1 MATTPATRTVYSPF
15 VPATETRPELSARAL
30 ILGAFFGIL
39 FGAVTVYVGL
49 RAGLTVAASIPISVL
64 SISILR
70 AFGKASILENNI
82 VQTTGN
88 AGQSIAS
95 GVIFTLPA
103 LIFLGFDLESTRI
116 FALALFGGWLGVLFM
131 IPLRKQLIVD
141 EHETLTYPEGTACA
155 DVLEA
160 GERGGSFAS
169 RVFLG
174 LGLGGVYTLFQ
185 NENLL
190 SLFPSTPNYQP
201 DLGAQHLLRGSAI
214 RADVTPEYLGVG
226 YIIGIRVA
234 AVMLAGGA
242 FSWLVLMPAIY
253 FFGSHLA
260 RPLYPGTVPIA
271 DMGPSQLWST
281 YVRPMGAG
289 AVAAAGLITLCRTLP
304 TIASALADGL
314 KNIRKSKQGGA
325 HARGAGGEVAA
336 ETMGTPRRT
345 EHDLPPI
352 VVLGGSGALI
362 VLLWIFLQF
371 HPVPGAQV
379 GALANFAAS
388 LLVVLFGFLFV
399 TVSARI
405 VGIVG
410 SSASPVSGMTIATLM
425 ATAAIFVVK
434 GWTAPAFGALAI
446 TIGGIVC
453 IAASNAGDTAQ
464 DLKTGYLIGA
474 TPWKQQL
481 AIMIGVVISVV
492 SIGATLNAMNTGL
505 ETFQRMPHPIPINI
519 NALPDGVRSSG
530 HFNRDHVTLS
540 GPTLPVTA
548 PLAATTPS
556 PIPNTPVRT
565 PPDAVAPPA
574 ATTGKIGTNAAG
586 AEPVASAAS
595 APMVQETRAGTI
607 GTPAAGREELPAA
620 SSYLLLNAIGSTTLE
635 DGKYLYNPATG
646 TIDVQWIQGIGSE
659 KAAAPQGRLMATVIN
674 GILSRKLPW
683 SLVLL
688 GVFLVIAVELLG
700 VRSLTFAV
708 GAYLSIATTLAIFT
722 GGLMRWMVD
731 RAMHRHAAA
740 QAAAGHASS
749 IELWHSDREAWMA
762 RNPVFDVTNP
772 DHLDPSTGLPVPT
785 SVTPALDAESEI
797 SPGSLYAS
805 GLIAAGGIVGLLGV
819 CVKLYEN
826 FFDRTLPRFTE
837 ANPLHHDWVS
847 VLAFAALAFS
857 LYYFARKPLDNQ
869 VESEV
874 EG

>member
-1 MATTPATRTVYSPF
+1 MAAAPKPITRIAFKPF

-30 ILGAFFGIL
+30 LLGAVFGIL

-141 EHETLTYPEGTACA
+141 EHDTLTYPEGTACA
-155 DVLEA
+155 DVLQA

-174 LGLGGVYTLFQ
+174 LGLGGLYTLFQ
-185 NENLL
+185 NENLFG
-190 SLFPSTPNYQP
+190 LFPSTPNYQP

-253 FFGSHLA
+253 FFGSHLPG
-260 RPLYPGTVPIA
+260 PLYPGTIPIR
-271 DMGPSQLWST
+271 DMSPSQLWST

-304 TIASALADGL
+304 TIASALTDGL
-314 KNIRKSKQGGA
+314 RNIRKNSGA
-325 HARGAGGEVAA
+325 PPSPGLSERVGSSSGAVSGQPRVTGAPSMTASPSWVGSSGE
-336 ETMGTPRRT
+336 TSGNPRRT

-352 VVLGGSGALI
+352 VVLGGSVALI
-362 VLLWIFLQF
+362 ALLWIFLQF

-379 GALANFAAS
+379 GALANLAAA
-388 LLVVLFGFLFV
+388 LLVVVFGFLFV

-425 ATAAIFVVK
+425 ATAAIFLVK

-481 AIMIGVVISVV
+481 AIMIGVIISTI

-505 ETFQRMPHPIPINI
+505 ETFQRLPRPIPLNLQ
-519 NALPDGVRSSG
+519 ALPDGVGNTG
-530 HFNRDHVTLS
+530 HFKRDHIL
-540 GPTLPVTA
+540 L
-548 PLAATTPS
+548 TTPKAS
-556 PIPNTPVRT
+556 NCHDCN
-565 PPDAVAPPA
+565 DAS
-574 ATTGKIGTNAAG
+574 GQN
-586 AEPVASAAS
+586 
-595 APMVQETRAGTI
+595 
-607 GTPAAGREELPAA
+607 ELPSA
-620 SSYLLLNAIGSTTLE
+620 SSYILLNAIGSTTLE

-646 TIDVQWIQGIGSE
+646 TIDIQWIQGIGSE

-688 GVFLVIAVELLG
+688 GVALVIAVELLG

-708 GAYLSIATTLAIFT
+708 GAYLSIATTLAIFV

-731 RAMHRHAAA
+731 RAMLH
-740 QAAAGHASS
+740 QAAKQAVASHTAS
-749 IELWHSDREAWMA
+749 LQLWHANRDAWIA
-762 RNPVFDVTNP
+762 QNPGFDPTNP
-772 DHLDPSTGLPVPT
+772 DHVDPANGLPVPT

-819 CVKLYEN
+819 CVKLYEAAT
-826 FFDRTLPRFTE
+826 DRSIPRFSDT
-837 ANPLHHDWVS
+837 NPLHHDWIS

-857 LYYFARKPLDNQ
+857 LFFFARKPLETK
-869 VESEV
+869 V
-874 EG
+874 